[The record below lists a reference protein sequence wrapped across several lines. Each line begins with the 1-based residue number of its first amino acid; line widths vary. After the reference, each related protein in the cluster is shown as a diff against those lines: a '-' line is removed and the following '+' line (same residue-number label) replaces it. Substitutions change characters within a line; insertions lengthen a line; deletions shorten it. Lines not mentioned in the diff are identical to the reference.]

1 MMNLEPPSPAAPS
14 CSNCD
19 HAIQDEVRE
28 HHQCIL
34 FTAGAAS
41 LLQDPQVHPS
51 RLLLGWDGTI
61 PTPAIIKLKP
71 LWTGKQM
78 LSIYSTRR

>member
-19 HAIQDEVRE
+19 HAIRDEVRE

-34 FTAGAAS
+34 FHSGRRFSATGSTSSPFEIAS
-41 LLQDPQVHPS
+41 WM
-51 RLLLGWDGTI
+51 GWD
-61 PTPAIIKLKP
+61 
-71 LWTGKQM
+71 
-78 LSIYSTRR
+78 YSDTRYHQAEAALDWQANA